1 MDTKTPENKKNSP
14 RLKVLIIIL
23 SVLLVLSAGGLAAKY
38 VYDNFF
44 ASDRASVTVPDAGQN
59 AGQDGEQDT
68 EQNAGQD
75 GQNDPEDDAD
85 KPEDGTNA
93 GSDTAGDD
101 TANGGTAD
109 GNTTDV
115 GTGNGGQSDGA
126 DA

>member
-59 AGQDGEQDT
+59 AVQDGEQDT
-68 EQNAGQD
+68 EQNAVQD
-75 GQNDPEDDAD
+75 GQNDPAD
-85 KPEDGTNA
+85 GGDEPEDGTNA
-93 GSDTAGDD
+93 GSDTADDD
-101 TANGGTAD
+101 TTNGG
-109 GNTTDV
+109 NTDV